1 MFFVLLKIVN
11 NLTQTHADLLLGCR
25 DDNLGVFVYVAF
37 MSLQYIKK
45 KGETQ
50 AHAHA
55 PPKGYITFLAT
66 ARTINHLITNT
77 YKNIF
82 NISISSI
89 LV

>member
-1 MFFVLLKIVN
+1 MVGS
-11 NLTQTHADLLLGCR
+11 LTRTHADVLLDCR

-37 MSLQYIKK
+37 MSLQDIKK

-66 ARTINHLITNT
+66 ARKINHLITYQ
-77 YKNIF
+77 YKNTF

>member
-1 MFFVLLKIVN
+1 MDSLA
-11 NLTQTHADLLLGCR
+11 QTHADLLLDCR
-25 DDNLGVFVYVAF
+25 DDSLGVFIYVRF
-37 MSLQYIKK
+37 KVDFCIKK

-66 ARTINHLITNT
+66 ARIINHLITNK

-89 LV
+89 SV

>member
-1 MFFVLLKIVN
+1 MSHSCRYKI
-11 NLTQTHADLLLGCR
+11 L
-25 DDNLGVFVYVAF
+25 
-37 MSLQYIKK
+37 K

-66 ARTINHLITNT
+66 ARTINHLITNK

-89 LV
+89 SV

>member
-1 MFFVLLKIVN
+1 MDSLAH
-11 NLTQTHADLLLGCR
+11 THADLLLDCR
-25 DDNLGVFVYVAF
+25 DDSLGVFIYVRF
-37 MSLQYIKK
+37 KVDFCIKK

-66 ARTINHLITNT
+66 ARTINHLITNK

-89 LV
+89 SV